1 MNVFCLSHNPGVS
14 KAILDAAGPTVENEC
29 KNLGKDHSIS
39 QAKPLNIF
47 FIVYFFNFSKK
58 SESWGITVISLSQ
71 IRYRINVFQLRFPIL
86 P

>member
-39 QAKPLNIF
+39 HNSYLAIADQIQDQCVSTTFPNT
-47 FIVYFFNFSKK
+47 S
-58 SESWGITVISLSQ
+58 ITLD
-71 IRYRINVFQLRFPIL
+71 Y
-86 P
+86 